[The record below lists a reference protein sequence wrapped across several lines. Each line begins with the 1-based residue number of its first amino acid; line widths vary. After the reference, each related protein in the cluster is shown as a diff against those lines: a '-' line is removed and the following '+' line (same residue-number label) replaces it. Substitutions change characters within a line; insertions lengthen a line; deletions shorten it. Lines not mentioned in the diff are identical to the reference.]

1 MKRASKTPPFLG
13 PDGEVVPGSIAEA
26 GYIQLGEL
34 EQWVM
39 IRGENIA
46 NPVLI
51 VLHGGPGFSD
61 TAFLRYHTP
70 ELEKSFT
77 VVYWDQR
84 GTGRSYSPNI
94 PRSSMTVAQ
103 FMVDLDELVEL
114 VRSRFDK
121 DKVAILGHSWG
132 SALGMFYTARFP
144 EKVAVYVGA
153 AQVGDW
159 ASNEVASYAKALA
172 EAERQGHR
180 AVLKKLRAIGPP
192 PHTVDS
198 VFIERT
204 CAERLRG
211 GLRPKALW
219 DTTRMVLGAPES
231 SLLELRSTWRAFR
244 FCMESMWAEVSR
256 LNLIEAVPALEVPVV
271 FMVGRRDPWIPAE
284 TSAAYFDVLRAPS
297 KKMVWFD
304 ESGHEPFVDEPSKFV
319 AVMNDL
325 VRPLCGPSPEVR
337 SDVSKVTRPS
347 LPGDDLLPDAR
358 AEVTHDVDI
367 ETPPE
372 KLWPWLVQM
381 GRRRGGWYSWD
392 LLDNGGV
399 PSADRIVPELQKLA
413 VGDILPIK
421 AKGSDG
427 FAVLLLDPPR
437 ALVLG
442 DPSLLP
448 GRTRS
453 DPHAPRATW
462 AFALEPQGPA
472 ATRLRVRVRAE
483 YERSLAASLLRP
495 LVVALHEVMERKQL
509 RTLKERV
516 EAQSPSPYAHFVR

>member
-1 MKRASKTPPFLG
+1 MKRANKTPPVLG
-13 PDGEVVPGSIAEA
+13 PHGEVVPTSIAEA
-26 GYIQLGEL
+26 GYVRLGGL
-34 EQWVM
+34 EQWMM
-39 IRGENIA
+39 IRGENVA
-46 NPVLI
+46 NPVLV

-84 GTGRSYSPNI
+84 GTGRSYSPAI

-103 FMVDLDELVEL
+103 FMADLDELVDL
-114 VRSRFDK
+114 VRTRLDN

-132 SALGMFYTARFP
+132 SALGVLYTARLA
-144 EKVAVYVGA
+144 EKVAAYVGV

-159 ASNEVASYAKALA
+159 AASEVASYAKAVA
-172 EAERQGHR
+172 EAERQGNH

-192 PHTVDS
+192 PHTVAN

-211 GLRPKALW
+211 GLKPKALW
-219 DTTRMVLGAPES
+219 ATTRMVLGAPEA
-231 SLLELRSTWRAFR
+231 SLLELRSTMRAFR

-256 LNLIEAVPALEVPVV
+256 LNLIEDVPALEVPVV

-284 TSAAYFDVLRAPS
+284 ISVAYFDMLRAPS
-297 KKMVWFD
+297 KKMVFFE

-319 AVMNDL
+319 TVMNDVL
-325 VRPLCGPSPEVR
+325 RPLCGHSPEVR
-337 SDVSKVTRPS
+337 PGAYKVTRPI
-347 LPGDDLLPDAR
+347 LAGDDLLPAAR
-358 AEVTHDVDI
+358 AEVSHHVDI

-372 KLWPWLVQM
+372 KVWPWLVQM

-392 LLDNGGV
+392 LLDNGGA

-427 FAVLLLDPPR
+427 FAVLVLDPPR

-448 GRTRS
+448 SRTRR
-453 DPHAPRATW
+453 DPHAPCATW
-462 AFALEPQGPA
+462 AFVLEPLGPA
-472 ATRLRVRVRAE
+472 ATRLHVRVRAE

-495 LVVALHEVMERKQL
+495 LVGALHEVMERKQL
-509 RTLKERV
+509 RTLKERA
-516 EAQSPSPYAHFVR
+516 EAQSPSPFALS